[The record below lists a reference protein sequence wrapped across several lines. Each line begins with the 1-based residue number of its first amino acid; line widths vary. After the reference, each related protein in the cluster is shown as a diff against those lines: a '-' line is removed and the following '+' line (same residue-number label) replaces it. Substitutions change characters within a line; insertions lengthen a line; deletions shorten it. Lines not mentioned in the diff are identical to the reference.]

1 MIKDLRKRKDKEQ
14 REKRMQEYS
23 EYRRSINVREDETL
37 KRKRGVAIEYQ
48 KNIEEDIT
56 GELKEDREN
65 KIEAI
70 EKRI

>member
-1 MIKDLRKRKDKEQ
+1 
-14 REKRMQEYS
+14 MQEYS
-23 EYRRSINVREDETL
+23 EYRRSINVREDKIL

-48 KNIEEDIT
+48 RNIEEDIT

-65 KIEAI
+65 KIKAI